1 MFKLVKIIG
10 ARTNVPE
17 PTYVN
22 IDPEREYLA
31 GCFYYFTEG
40 KITTYPVSQDDLK
53 FIPLETLPANSEK
66 TKIFGY
72 FVTENMV
79 FETDILGDYT
89 AVKIGNTLLAHYDEN
104 DNICAVEAEVGY
116 DIKLLSMDEADTRK
130 KVFVAL
136 KW

>member
-22 IDPEREYLA
+22 IDGTSSYLA

-40 KITTYPVSQDDLK
+40 KIATYALSEDDLK
-53 FIPLETLPANSEK
+53 FIPLETVPENSGK
-66 TKIFGY
+66 KQIFGY

-79 FETDILGDYT
+79 FETDIYGDYT
-89 AVKIGNTLLAHYDEN
+89 AVQEGNTLLARFDEK
-104 DNICAVEAEVGY
+104 DNFYAVDADVGY
-116 DIKLLSMDEADTRK
+116 DVKLLSMAEASTRK
-130 KVFVAL
+130 KVLVAL